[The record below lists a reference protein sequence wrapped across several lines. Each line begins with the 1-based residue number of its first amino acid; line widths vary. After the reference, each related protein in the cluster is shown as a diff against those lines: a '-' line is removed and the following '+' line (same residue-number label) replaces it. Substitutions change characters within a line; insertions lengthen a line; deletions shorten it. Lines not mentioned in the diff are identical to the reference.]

1 MELLIGMMTRQ
12 EQLLSKEKD
21 LNKEIEHLTLT
32 LLEAIDF
39 EEDYDWIKNTANRL
53 EQEMMDLHINRQCLH
68 EIEVEMEKIGNFI
81 TDCFNNLDKSEQEL
95 IKKDILGNKLK

>member
-12 EQLLSKEKD
+12 EQLLSREKE

-39 EEDYDWIKNTANRL
+39 EEDYEWIKSTANRL

-95 IKKDILGNKLK
+95 IKKDILGNKL

>member
-1 MELLIGMMTRQ
+1 MELLVGMMTRQ

-21 LNKEIEHLTLT
+21 LNKEIEHLTLA

-95 IKKDILGNKLK
+95 IKKDILGNKL

>member
-1 MELLIGMMTRQ
+1 MELLVGMMTRH
-12 EQLLSKEKD
+12 EQLLSKEKE
-21 LNKEIEHLTLT
+21 LNKEIEHLTLV

-95 IKKDILGNKLK
+95 IKKDILGNKL

>member
-1 MELLIGMMTRQ
+1 MKLLIGMLTRQ
-12 EQLLSKEKD
+12 EQLLTREKE
-21 LNKEIEHLTLT
+21 LNKEIEHLTLV

-39 EEDYDWIKNTANRL
+39 EEDYEWIKNTANRL

-95 IKKDILGNKLK
+95 IKKDILGNKL

>member
-21 LNKEIEHLTLT
+21 LNKEIEHLTLV

-39 EEDYDWIKNTANRL
+39 EEDYEWIKSTANRL

-95 IKKDILGNKLK
+95 IKKDILGNKL

>member
-12 EQLLSKEKD
+12 EQLITREKE
-21 LNKEIEHLTLT
+21 LNKEIEHLTLV

-39 EEDYDWIKNTANRL
+39 EEDYEWIKNTANRL

-95 IKKDILGNKLK
+95 IKKDILGSK

>member
-1 MELLIGMMTRQ
+1 MELLIGMRTRQ

-39 EEDYDWIKNTANRL
+39 EEDYEWIKNTANRL

-95 IKKDILGNKLK
+95 IKKDILGNKL

>member
-21 LNKEIEHLTLT
+21 LNKEIENLTFK

-95 IKKDILGNKLK
+95 IKKDILGNKL

>member
-1 MELLIGMMTRQ
+1 MELLIGMMTRH
-12 EQLLSKEKD
+12 EQLLAREKE
-21 LNKEIEHLTLT
+21 LNKEIEHLTLV

-39 EEDYDWIKNTANRL
+39 EEDYEWIKNTANRL

-95 IKKDILGNKLK
+95 IKKDILGNKL

>member
-12 EQLLSKEKD
+12 EQLLSKEKE
-21 LNKEIEHLTLT
+21 LNKEIEHLTLV

-39 EEDYDWIKNTANRL
+39 EEDYEWIKSTANRL

-95 IKKDILGNKLK
+95 IKKDILGNK

>member
-39 EEDYDWIKNTANRL
+39 EEDYEWIKNTANRL

-68 EIEVEMEKIGNFI
+68 EIETEMEKIGNFI

-95 IKKDILGNKLK
+95 IKKDILGNKL

>member
-12 EQLLSKEKD
+12 DQLLSKEKD

-39 EEDYDWIKNTANRL
+39 EEDYEWIKSTANRL

-95 IKKDILGNKLK
+95 IKKDILGNKL

>member
-1 MELLIGMMTRQ
+1 MELLVGMMTRQ

-39 EEDYDWIKNTANRL
+39 EEDYEWIKNTANRL

-95 IKKDILGNKLK
+95 IKKDILGNKL

>member
-1 MELLIGMMTRQ
+1 MELLVGMMTRH

-95 IKKDILGNKLK
+95 IKKDILGNKL

>member
-39 EEDYDWIKNTANRL
+39 EEDYEWIKITASRL
-53 EQEMMDLHINRQCLH
+53 EQEMINLHINRQCLH

-81 TDCFNNLDKSEQEL
+81 TDCFNNLDKSEQNL
-95 IKKDILGNKLK
+95 IKKDILGQ

>member
-1 MELLIGMMTRQ
+1 MELLIGMMTRH
-12 EQLLSKEKD
+12 ENLLAREKE

-39 EEDYDWIKNTANRL
+39 EEDYEWIKNTANRL

-95 IKKDILGNKLK
+95 IKKDILGNK

>member
-1 MELLIGMMTRQ
+1 MELLVGMMTRH

-39 EEDYDWIKNTANRL
+39 EEDYNWIKNTANRL

-81 TDCFNNLDKSEQEL
+81 TECFNNLDKSEQEL
-95 IKKDILGNKLK
+95 IKKDIFGNKL

>member
-1 MELLIGMMTRQ
+1 MALLIGMMTRQ
-12 EQLLSKEKD
+12 EQLLAREKE

-39 EEDYDWIKNTANRL
+39 EEDYEWIKNTANRL

-95 IKKDILGNKLK
+95 IKKDILGNKL

>member
-1 MELLIGMMTRQ
+1 MELLIGMMTRH

-21 LNKEIEHLTLT
+21 LNKEIEHLTLV

-95 IKKDILGNKLK
+95 IKKDILGNKL

>member
-1 MELLIGMMTRQ
+1 MELLIGMMTRH
-12 EQLLSKEKD
+12 EQLLSKEKE

-39 EEDYDWIKNTANRL
+39 EEDYEWIKNTANRL

-95 IKKDILGNKLK
+95 IKKDILGNKL

>member
-53 EQEMMDLHINRQCLH
+53 EQEMINLHINRQCLH

-95 IKKDILGNKLK
+95 IKKDILGNKL

>member
-12 EQLLSKEKD
+12 EQLLSKEKE

-53 EQEMMDLHINRQCLH
+53 EQEMMELHINRQCLH

-95 IKKDILGNKLK
+95 IKKDILGNKL

>member
-21 LNKEIEHLTLT
+21 LNKEIENLTFK

-39 EEDYDWIKNTANRL
+39 EEDYEWIKSTANRL

-95 IKKDILGNKLK
+95 IKKDILGNKL

>member
-12 EQLLSKEKD
+12 EQLITREKE

-95 IKKDILGNKLK
+95 IKKDILGNKL

>member
-21 LNKEIEHLTLT
+21 LNKEIEHLTFK

-39 EEDYDWIKNTANRL
+39 EEDYEWIKITASRL
-53 EQEMMDLHINRQCLH
+53 EQEMINLHINRQCLH

-81 TDCFNNLDKSEQEL
+81 TDCFNNLDKSEQNL
-95 IKKDILGNKLK
+95 IKKDILGQ

>member
-1 MELLIGMMTRQ
+1 MKLLVGMMTRQ
-12 EQLLSKEKD
+12 EQLLAREKE

-39 EEDYDWIKNTANRL
+39 EEDYEWIKSTANRL

-95 IKKDILGNKLK
+95 IKKDILGNKL

>member
-1 MELLIGMMTRQ
+1 MELLVGMMTRH
-12 EQLLSKEKD
+12 EQLLAREKE

-39 EEDYDWIKNTANRL
+39 EEDYDWIKSTANRL

-95 IKKDILGNKLK
+95 IKKDILGNKL

>member
-32 LLEAIDF
+32 LLEPIDF
-39 EEDYDWIKNTANRL
+39 EEDYEWIKSTANRL

-95 IKKDILGNKLK
+95 IKKDILGNKL

>member
-12 EQLLSKEKD
+12 EQLLSREKD

-95 IKKDILGNKLK
+95 IKKDILGNKL

>member
-1 MELLIGMMTRQ
+1 MELLIGMLTRQ
-12 EQLLSKEKD
+12 EQLITREKE

-39 EEDYDWIKNTANRL
+39 EEDYEWIKSTANRL

-95 IKKDILGNKLK
+95 IKKDILGNKL

>member
-12 EQLLSKEKD
+12 EQLLAREKE

-39 EEDYDWIKNTANRL
+39 EEDYEWIKNTANRL
-53 EQEMMDLHINRQCLH
+53 EQEMMELHINRQCLH

-95 IKKDILGNKLK
+95 IKKDILGNKL

>member
-1 MELLIGMMTRQ
+1 MELLVGMMTRQ
-12 EQLLSKEKD
+12 EQLLSREKD
-21 LNKEIEHLTLT
+21 LNKEIEHLTLV

-95 IKKDILGNKLK
+95 IKKDILGNKL